1 MGAACRGNVEVALPA
16 GSRSSGLLAEELG
29 QAATEYALLALWTV
43 IVIMASIEALEFAL
57 FDFYQD
63 VATLI
68 CLPIP

>member
-1 MGAACRGNVEVALPA
+1 MRAACQGNVKVAPL
-16 GSRSSGLLAEELG
+16 GRSRSSGLLNEELG
-29 QAATEYALLALWTV
+29 QAATEYALVALWTV
-43 IVIMASIEALEFAL
+43 IVVMASIEAVEFAL

>member
-1 MGAACRGNVEVALPA
+1 MVLLGGPK
-16 GSRSSGLLAEELG
+16 SSGFLDEELG

-43 IVIMASIEALEFAL
+43 IVVMASIEAVEFAL

>member
-1 MGAACRGNVEVALPA
+1 MALLG
-16 GSRSSGLLAEELG
+16 GSKSSGLLDEELG

-43 IVIMASIEALEFAL
+43 IVVMASIEAVEFAL

>member
-1 MGAACRGNVEVALPA
+1 MCVACRGNFQVALLG
-16 GSRSSGLLAEELG
+16 GSRSSRLLDEELG

-43 IVIMASIEALEFAL
+43 IVVMASIEAVEFAL

>member
-1 MGAACRGNVEVALPA
+1 MCAGCRGSVEVALLG
-16 GSRSSGLLAEELG
+16 GSKSSGLLDEELG

-43 IVIMASIEALEFAL
+43 IVVMASIEAVEFAL